1 MPDLSST
8 HNNLVPEV
16 VRNITKTMVG
26 AGGTSGDLMAAAESI
41 VLGILLIN
49 EKLFGAQRPAT
60 IEALNEMSLRIE
72 ERLAAHSAGGEH
84 G

>member
-26 AGGTSGDLMAAAESI
+26 AGGTSGDLMVAAESI

>member
-16 VRNITKTMVG
+16 VQNITKTMVG
-26 AGGTSGDLMAAAESI
+26 AGGTSGDLMVAAESI
-41 VLGILLIN
+41 VLGILLMN
-49 EKLFGAQRPAT
+49 EKLLGVQRAAT

-72 ERLAAHSAGGEH
+72 ERLAAYSAEATNG
-84 G
+84 